1 MFNLYN
7 YLFNKDNNIN
17 NNINKNIKNKEV
29 EKVYYFKL
37 KKDFENNECIIC
49 LDNMIVGNNIKSLQC
64 GHIYHYE
71 CINKWFN
78 VRKECPVCF
87 K

>member
-1 MFNLYN
+1 M
-7 YLFNKDNNIN
+7 
-17 NNINKNIKNKEV
+17 
-29 EKVYYFKL
+29 YY
-37 KKDFENNECIIC
+37 NNECIIC
-49 LDNMIVGNNIKSLQC
+49 LDNMIVGNNIKTLQC

>member
-17 NNINKNIKNKEV
+17 KNKEV
-29 EKVYYFKL
+29 DEVDYFKL